1 MDVFDLDYLY
11 FSSRRI
17 SLSSIINLNRS
28 LFYIAVP
35 SFSLK
40 SVSLNKSII
49 VVYVDSGRSPW
60 QKTFYI

>member
-35 SFSLK
+35 SFSFK
-40 SVSLNKSII
+40 SVSLNKSKI
-49 VVYVDSGRSPW
+49 VVYVDSSRSP
-60 QKTFYI
+60 